1 MRKQEIVNPYELGKD
16 VKLKK
21 QKIFYSKSKA
31 IKYLQAKSTHSK
43 VTKKLF
49 KELDQTGRLLPDRRR
64 GFMQFLNKALTT
76 VLIVTLLANAATLLM
91 GLFYFFNLPLFELW
105 IVENVVLFFE
115 TLAKLEVKF
124 RIFNHE
130 DYC

>member
-1 MRKQEIVNPYELGKD
+1 
-16 VKLKK
+16 
-21 QKIFYSKSKA
+21 
-31 IKYLQAKSTHSK
+31 
-43 VTKKLF
+43 
-49 KELDQTGRLLPDRRR
+49 
-64 GFMQFLNKALTT
+64 MQFLNKALTT
-76 VLIVTLLANAATLLM
+76 VLIVTLLANAPTLLT

>member
-1 MRKQEIVNPYELGKD
+1 
-16 VKLKK
+16 
-21 QKIFYSKSKA
+21 
-31 IKYLQAKSTHSK
+31 
-43 VTKKLF
+43 
-49 KELDQTGRLLPDRRR
+49 
-64 GFMQFLNKALTT
+64 MQFLDKALTT

-115 TLAKLEVKF
+115 TLVKLEVEF

-130 DYC
+130 DHC

>member
-1 MRKQEIVNPYELGKD
+1 
-16 VKLKK
+16 
-21 QKIFYSKSKA
+21 
-31 IKYLQAKSTHSK
+31 
-43 VTKKLF
+43 
-49 KELDQTGRLLPDRRR
+49 
-64 GFMQFLNKALTT
+64 MQFLNNALTT

-91 GLFYFFNLPLFELW
+91 GLFYFFNPSLFELW